1 MKINRSETRPPSGLG
16 NTAGALPASKSGGGT
31 GPEALPLAADRV
43 QLSNLSAS
51 LTAATGDS
59 AAHLEKLSALAAVA
73 LSGGYQVDAGVVS
86 DSIIR
91 HSLQFGGA
99 KYL

>member
-1 MKINRSETRPPSGLG
+1 MKINNSSGRPLSELG
-16 NTAGALPASKSGGGT
+16 NTASLRPGDGSGGSVGS
-31 GPEALPLAADRV
+31 GRSSLAQDQV

-51 LTAATGDS
+51 LTAVMGDS
-59 AAHLEKLSALAAVA
+59 ATHLKKLAGLAAA
-73 LSGGYQVDAGVVS
+73 TLSGGYQVDAGVVS

-91 HSLQFGGA
+91 HSLQFGSA